1 MPLHDWSE
9 LPEWDGVHQ
18 LWIVELYR
26 DIKAKLPPG
35 YRAGMGTVPSLT
47 IGGPATHPDV
57 NVQRQSAGAP
67 QSTTTES
74 SPDDLSA
81 FDAEVTVQTL
91 DPNKVI
97 EVFRG
102 SALIAV
108 LELISPRNK
117 DRDRTRAATIDR
129 IVGYLS
135 LGIHVMYVD
144 VHAQPFGFSLA
155 DALAAALGYDQPP
168 CPSPQAMAYR
178 VGAPADGG
186 GRSLAIRRAPMTVG
200 QPLPAVSLPLS
211 QTQVVP
217 VDLEG
222 TYSRATGD
230 YLSWLPSMNGAE

>member
-1 MPLHDWSE
+1 MPLHDWSQ

-35 YRAGMGTVPSLT
+35 YRAGMATVPSLT

-57 NVQRQSAGAP
+57 NVQRQPIAP
-67 QSTTTES
+67 PAPTPES

-81 FDAEVTVQTL
+81 FDAEVTVLTL
-91 DPNKVI
+91 EPNKVVQ
-97 EVFRG
+97 VFRG
-102 SALIAV
+102 SNLVAV

-144 VHAQPFGFSLA
+144 VHAQPFNFSLA
-155 DALAAALGYDQPP
+155 DALAGALGYDQPP
-168 CPSPQAMAYR
+168 CPTPQAMAYR
-178 VGAPADGG
+178 VGGTADGG

-200 QPLPAVSLPLS
+200 QPLPTIGLPLS
-211 QTQVVP
+211 LTQVIP

-222 TYSRATGD
+222 TYSRTTGD
-230 YLSWLPSMNGAE
+230 YLSWLPSINGAG